1 MNGVIVTVEP
11 RATFSKQESCDM
23 KKIIFGPILVA
34 VRGALR
40 VIDSILNPQGESR
53 IPIPD
58 FPRPYSFHQPLF
70 LG

>member
-1 MNGVIVTVEP
+1 
-11 RATFSKQESCDM
+11 M
-23 KKIIFGPILVA
+23 KKIIFGPILV
-34 VRGALR
+34 VICGAMR

-53 IPIPD
+53 FPLAD

>member
-1 MNGVIVTVEP
+1 
-11 RATFSKQESCDM
+11 M

-53 IPIPD
+53 FPTTD
-58 FPRPYSFHQPLF
+58 FPRPHSIHQPLF